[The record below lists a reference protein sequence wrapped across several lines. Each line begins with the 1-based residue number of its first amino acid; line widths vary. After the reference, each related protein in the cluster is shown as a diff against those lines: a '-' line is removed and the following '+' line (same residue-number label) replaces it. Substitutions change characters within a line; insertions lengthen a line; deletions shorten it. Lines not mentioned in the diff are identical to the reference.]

1 VRLARFFFAV
11 SCAAMLAT
19 PALAQFVI
27 SVQQNGQAVG
37 VANGGTITVNAPA
50 VGQSVSAAVTLT
62 YVGTTSASF
71 SAAPQILGSG
81 DFTSD
86 AKPVTVGGLG
96 STAFHIVF
104 NPATAAQDVSQ
115 FVWTYTVAVPSGTTG
130 TPGVGVLNFNLVGTA
145 PNMIVNTIQTGG
157 NSVPVANGGTF
168 QFPATPVNSTS
179 SLTIAISNTGSGP
192 SPINSITA
200 TGNGFALQGVPLLP
214 VTLNGGSQVQFTA
227 QFAPSSVG
235 AQTGSLQISLG
246 TGSYTASLAGTGT
259 ADILSYQLIQD
270 GKTTALAASQTIAM
284 DGTNVGATSTVVV
297 RFQNTGAVAVS
308 VGTIGTS
315 GGVFTIT
322 DGPFLPVTLQPQQ
335 SNTITVTFTPTQ
347 PGPVTGRLLIG
358 ADTFILNGTG
368 LGPLLQFSYQVSG
381 GASVPVKAG
390 DVVSFS
396 PIAVGQTESMQFTI
410 TNAGTATASVVSAGV
425 LDTTG
430 VFSTGNL
437 ALPIQLAPNAT
448 TTFSIAFAPKAV
460 GLASTEIMVNNQT
473 FSLVG
478 IGSVPPALPA
488 YHFTGA
494 SGAQQ
499 PFTQPSL
506 GLSLNTAYPIA
517 LTGTL
522 SISVASSYFVVDP
535 AVQFSTGGLQVPFY
549 IPANTLQA
557 VFPSGSTAIQL
568 QTGTIAGSIFVNPT
582 FAVANGTNIT
592 PVNAPGLQLT
602 VPAQAPTI
610 LAADAAFSAVTGAV
624 AGSPTTLI
632 VQIVGYTTTR
642 SLGQAKFTFT
652 ASSGFT
658 LSTTQVTVDLS
669 GASTL
674 WFLSSTSQP
683 TGGEFNV
690 EIPFN
695 LGGGSSGANL
705 SQSISGVSIVLANS
719 TGSSNTVQVAVP

>member
-1 VRLARFFFAV
+1 MIVRLARFFFAV
-11 SCAAMLAT
+11 SFAAMLAT
-19 PALAQFVI
+19 PALAQFLI
-27 SVQQNGQAVG
+27 SVQQNGQAAG
-37 VANGGTITVNAPA
+37 VTNGGTVTINAAA
-50 VGQSVSAAVTLT
+50 VGKSVSAAVTLT
-62 YVGTTSASF
+62 NVGATSASF

-86 AKPVTVGGLG
+86 AAPVTVGGLG
-96 STAFHIVF
+96 STTFHIVF

-115 FVWTYTVAVPSGTTG
+115 FIWTFTVALPAGSTG
-130 TPGVGVLNFNLVGTA
+130 TPVVGVISLNLVGTA
-145 PNMIVNTIQTGG
+145 PNMIVNIIQTGG
-157 NSVPVANGGTF
+157 NSVPVPGGGTF

-179 SLTIAISNTGSGP
+179 SLTIAISNTGSGS

-200 TGNGFALQGVPLLP
+200 TGSAFTLQGVPLLP
-214 VTLNGGSQVQFTA
+214 LTLNGGSQLQLTA

-235 AQTGSLQISLG
+235 AQTGSLQISMG

-259 ADILSYQLIQD
+259 ADILSYQLTQD
-270 GKTTALAASQTIAM
+270 GKTSALAASQTITM
-284 DGTNVGATSTVVV
+284 DGTNVGATSSVVV
-297 RFQNTGAVAVS
+297 QFQNTGTVAVS
-308 VGTIGTS
+308 VGSIGTS

-335 SNTITVTFTPTQ
+335 SNTVTLTFAPTQ

-358 ADTFILNGTG
+358 TDTFVLNGTG

-381 GASVPVKAG
+381 GASVPVAASG
-390 DVVSFS
+390 TVSFP
-396 PIAVGQTESMQFTI
+396 PIAVGQTESLQFTI

-430 VFSTGNL
+430 VFSAGNL
-437 ALPIQLAPNAT
+437 GALPIQLAPNAT
-448 TTFSIAFAPKAV
+448 TSFSLGFAPKAV
-460 GLASTEIMVNNQT
+460 GPASTDIVVNSQT
-473 FSLVG
+473 FSLTG
-478 IGSVPPALPA
+478 IASAPPALPA

-494 SGAQQ
+494 SGTQQ

-522 SISVASSYFVVDP
+522 TITVASSYFVADP

-568 QTGTIAGSIFVNPT
+568 QTGTIAGTIVVSPA
-582 FAVANGTNIT
+582 FAVASGGNVT

-610 LAADAAFSAVTGAV
+610 LAATAAVSSAAGA
-624 AGSPTTLI
+624 PTTLL
-632 VQIVGYTTTR
+632 VQIIGYTTTR

-658 LSTTQVTVDLS
+658 LGASQVTVDLT

-674 WFLSSTSQP
+674 WFLSTASQP
-683 TGGEFNV
+683 TGGEFDV

-705 SQSISGVSIVLANS
+705 SDSISGVSIVLANG